1 MKFLIISGLS
11 GAGKSKVAS
20 NLEDLGFYCVD
31 NMPVDLIPQ
40 LAGVCLATKGRYDR
54 VALVTDVRG
63 GQNFE
68 ALFQSLKELEKSAC
82 DYKIVFVE
90 ASEETII
97 NRYKETRRK
106 HPLTIDGTSLVDAVR
121 REREILRPVRDR
133 ADHIIDTTAFSTS
146 KLRGEI
152 IRLFASEQ
160 RERTMAVNV
169 TSFGFK
175 YGVPIDADL
184 VFDVRFLP
192 NPYYI
197 DSMRNL
203 SGLDAPVHEFVM
215 SFTQTN
221 DFLEKLKDMLSFL
234 LPLYTEEGKSLLT
247 IAIGCTG
254 GHHRSVT
261 IASQLG
267 TYIKSRGYEASVTHR
282 DLSRG

>member
-11 GAGKSKVAS
+11 GAGKSKFAS
-20 NLEDLGFYCVD
+20 NLEDLGYYCVD

-68 ALFQSLKELEKSAC
+68 ALFQSLKELEKMNC

-90 ASEETII
+90 AAEETII

-106 HPLTIDGTSLVDAVR
+106 HPLTIDGTNLVDAVR
-121 REREILRPVRDR
+121 REREVLLPVRER
-133 ADHIIDTTAFSTS
+133 ADHIIDTTSFSTG

-160 RERTMAVNV
+160 RERTMAVNI

-175 YGVPIDADL
+175 YGVPIEADL

-197 DSMRNL
+197 DSMRSL
-203 SGLDAPVHEFVM
+203 SGLDAPVREFVM

-221 DFLEKLKDMLSFL
+221 DFLEKLKDMMAFL

-247 IAIGCTG
+247 VAIGCTG

-261 IASQLG
+261 IASELAAHV
-267 TYIKSRGYEASVTHR
+267 KSRGYEVSVTHR
-282 DLSRG
+282 DLSRS

>member
-68 ALFQSLKELEKSAC
+68 ALFQSLKELEKSAL

-121 REREILRPVRDR
+121 REREILRIVRER
-133 ADHIIDTTAFSTS
+133 ADHIIDTTAFSTG

-197 DSMRNL
+197 DSMRDL

-221 DFLEKLKDMLSFL
+221 DFLDKLKDLLGFL

-267 TYIKSRGYEASVTHR
+267 THIKTRGYETSVTHR
-282 DLSRG
+282 DLSRS